1 MDLCRKFSL
10 DRKTVSRYVRMERPP
25 QAERKRTHSAD
36 PYHSLI
42 VSLVRQNVSRQCI
55 FEVLQENGFQKSFS
69 TLKDYLLNLQKQEE
83 NAEQSQLL
91 HKVPRQKLHSY
102 LWSKLPDGQEKQI
115 IDQFQQIM
123 RIQREPDALAAWI
136 ERIEKTGIKELNQF
150 GRYLRSDWQAV
161 QNALVHQW
169 SNGLV
174 EGHVNR
180 IKVIKRQ
187 MYGRAKF
194 DLLRQ

>member
-1 MDLCRKFSL
+1 M
-10 DRKTVSRYVRMERPP
+10 
-25 QAERKRTHSAD
+25 
-36 PYHSLI
+36 
-42 VSLVRQNVSRQCI
+42 
-55 FEVLQENGFQKSFS
+55 
-69 TLKDYLLNLQKQEE
+69 KDYLLKLQKQEG
-83 NAEQSQLL
+83 NDEQKQRI

-102 LWSKLPDGQEKQI
+102 LWSKLPDGQDKQVI
-115 IDQFQQIM
+115 HRLLKEDAELKELQLRLDQFQQIM

-136 ERIEKTGIKELNQF
+136 EHVEKIGIKELNQF
-150 GRYLRSDWQAV
+150 GHYLRSDWQAV

-194 DLLRQ
+194 DLLRQKVLHGSR

>member
-1 MDLCRKFSL
+1 
-10 DRKTVSRYVRMERPP
+10 
-25 QAERKRTHSAD
+25 
-36 PYHSLI
+36 
-42 VSLVRQNVSRQCI
+42 
-55 FEVLQENGFQKSFS
+55 
-69 TLKDYLLNLQKQEE
+69 
-83 NAEQSQLL
+83 
-91 HKVPRQKLHSY
+91 
-102 LWSKLPDGQEKQI
+102 
-115 IDQFQQIM
+115 M

-136 ERIEKTGIKELNQF
+136 EHVEKIGIKELNQF
-150 GRYLRSDWQAV
+150 GHYLRSDWQAV

-194 DLLRQ
+194 DLLRQKVLHGSR